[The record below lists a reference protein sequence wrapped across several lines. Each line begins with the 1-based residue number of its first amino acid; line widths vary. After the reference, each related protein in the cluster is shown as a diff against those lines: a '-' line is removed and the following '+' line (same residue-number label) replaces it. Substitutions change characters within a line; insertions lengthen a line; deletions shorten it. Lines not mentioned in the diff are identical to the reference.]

1 MDGNLFRG
9 SKSTSPIDEAPP
21 RDAVSIKRYAQH
33 LPFQVFCC
41 ESGVHIIDP
50 SQSFYQGLTYR
61 SSIEHGIFNISA
73 AEDGKAPKWSEGPCM
88 DSAQMHFCRDLWM
101 LSAREGVRNDAKKAR
116 DRERKGL
123 QRGLSDEM
131 EKIVKVVAPQYA
143 PAVKG
148 GGGIL
153 GFGRKAPV
161 VVDKLTPDNTDEDD
175 DDEWDEEEST
185 SSSSSTAGDKG
196 KEEAGQG
203 LKDAAGKVIDQVI
216 KPKEQTPEEKE
227 QAMAADAA
235 AAALPVEEQHP
246 AAGVNPNPPAADGL
260 KAKEDAAKKAEDQFV
275 DPELLLEK
283 EAQALEAEQKAAA
296 VAADGEQKEDDAVDE
311 NGMPGKKKIMKG
323 AQADAAIDD
332 EKLAQAG
339 NVPDAPKAPLAAKV
353 DVEAPAPPPAAAAD
367 KRKRDVIPE
376 VPQMEKRD
384 DQEKKANNL
393 PGPADPNALRDNSE
407 AGKKRPVGVN
417 NADEADSLDAAAPKA
432 PEKPANTNNDEGKA
446 GAGQTGNSGT
456 GSGYKNRALK
466 NSAFTPAR
474 IIVNPRCVTTYAGV
488 SHTQLALDLF
498 GSDDD
503 SDDLLASGARKG
515 SLLSEDDEE
524 DGLGTS
530 STRQKSFNDK
540 YSLREFGNAAET
552 FVCQEMRTSGK
563 SLWASLAVCHR
574 PCADGIPMSRRTLGT

>member
-1 MDGNLFRG
+1 
-9 SKSTSPIDEAPP
+9 
-21 RDAVSIKRYAQH
+21 
-33 LPFQVFCC
+33 
-41 ESGVHIIDP
+41 
-50 SQSFYQGLTYR
+50 
-61 SSIEHGIFNISA
+61 
-73 AEDGKAPKWSEGPCM
+73 M

-153 GFGRKAPV
+153 GFGRKAPA
-161 VVDKLTPDNTDEDD
+161 VVDNLPSDSNAEDNE
-175 DDEWDEEEST
+175 DEWDEEEST
-185 SSSSSTAGDKG
+185 TTSGADKAKDAGG
-196 KEEAGQG
+196 H
-203 LKDAAGKVIDQVI
+203 LKDAAGKIIDEVI

-227 QAMAADAA
+227 QAMVADAA

-246 AAGVNPNPPAADGL
+246 NAGVNPNPPAEDGL
-260 KAKEDAAKKAEDQFV
+260 KAKEDAGQKVEDQFV
-275 DPELLLEK
+275 DPEALLEK
-283 EAQALEAEQKAAA
+283 EALALEAEQKAAA
-296 VAADGEQKEDDAVDE
+296 DKEKEEEPALFDEDGV
-311 NGMPGKKKIMKG
+311 PGKKKVMKG
-323 AQADAAIDD
+323 AQADAAIDGD
-332 EKLAQAG
+332 KLEEAG
-339 NVPDAPKAPLAAKV
+339 SVPDAPKAPLAAKV
-353 DVEAPAPPPAAAAD
+353 DVEAPAPPEDARAGAGAN
-367 KRKRDVIPE
+367 KKQKRDAIPGG
-376 VPQMEKRD
+376 VAQNEKRD

-393 PGPADPNALRDNSE
+393 PGPADPNALRGNSE

-432 PEKPANTNNDEGKA
+432 PEKAGNNNNDGK
-446 GAGQTGNSGT
+446 GQQAANSGS

-515 SLLSEDDEE
+515 SLLSDDEE
-524 DGLGTS
+524 DDGLGTS
-530 STRQKSFNDK
+530 SVRQKSFNDK
-540 YSLREFGNAAET
+540 YALGEFGNAAET
-552 FVCQEMRTSGK
+552 FVCQEMRTSGEF
-563 SLWASLAVCHR
+563 
-574 PCADGIPMSRRTLGT
+574 